1 MYVLLFPLHWEVT
14 RLLYFIKIVF
24 WDTGD
29 AVSPPHPP
37 PAARVCGWR
46 MGWADGWVF
55 KGGRMLV
62 WGGDSNGEKRK
73 LACVGE
79 I

>member
-1 MYVLLFPLHWEVT
+1 
-14 RLLYFIKIVF
+14 
-24 WDTGD
+24 
-29 AVSPPHPP
+29 
-37 PAARVCGWR
+37 

-62 WGGDSNGEKRK
+62 WGGDLNGEKRK

>member
-1 MYVLLFPLHWEVT
+1 
-14 RLLYFIKIVF
+14 
-24 WDTGD
+24 
-29 AVSPPHPP
+29 
-37 PAARVCGWR
+37 

-55 KGGRMLV
+55 KGGRMPV